1 MSTELV
7 KPVAPRDGL
16 YRTAVALDQLA
27 IQSGR
32 LVGWMLIPMI
42 LSLAWEVVARYGFG
56 RPTVWAYDMTFM
68 LFGAFFMLGAA
79 YTLQRDGHIR
89 TDMFYGEW
97 GPRRQGLAD
106 LAGYVLFFLPLV
118 LVFTVTGWDY
128 FEKAWATNE
137 RFVSSPWMPVTW
149 PFRLVMPVTGAL
161 LLVQGVAEML
171 RCVAAI
177 RHNAWPERT
186 AA

>member
-1 MSTELV
+1 MSV
-7 KPVAPRDGL
+7 QSPKPVAPRDGL
-16 YRTAVALDQLA
+16 SRAASALDRLA
-27 IQSGR
+27 VLSGW
-32 LVGWMLIPMI
+32 LVGWMLVPMI
-42 LSLAWEVVARYGFG
+42 LSLAFEVVSRYGFG
-56 RPTVWAYDMTFM
+56 SPTVWAYDMTFM
-68 LFGAFFMLGAA
+68 LFGAFFMLGAS

-97 GPRRQGLAD
+97 SARRQGATD
-106 LAGYVLFFLPLV
+106 LAGYLVFFLPLV
-118 LVFTVTGWDY
+118 LVFVVTGWEY
-128 FEKAWATNE
+128 FHKAWTSNE

-177 RHNAWPERT
+177 RHNAWPERVT
-186 AA
+186 T